1 MRKRNRKNN
10 GRRILHAFNYFNN
23 LYWIIWYFNCCL
35 IFLINNY
42 LFDIC
47 WGRVNIDLVYSFSY
61 IYNHLWLSWPL
72 SHGTIDYVTTT
83 LDPVE
88 ATSTCKG
95 GLTNGPNFNFYC
107 NNLNGWWWS
116 YLAWIHCGRRNYTWK
131 LKRQPFLAMFF

>member
-1 MRKRNRKNN
+1 MRKRNRKND
-10 GRRILHAFNYFNN
+10 RRRVLHAFNCFNILYFYIEN
-23 LYWIIWYFNCCL
+23 FNCCL

-61 IYNHLWLSWPL
+61 IHNHLWLSWPL

-88 ATSTCKG
+88 ATSACRRSDQWTQKATASTTTTWMDG
-95 GLTNGPNFNFYC
+95 GTD
-107 NNLNGWWWS
+107 
-116 YLAWIHCGRRNYTWK
+116 HTWHEFTEEGGTI
-131 LKRQPFLAMFF
+131 PGS